1 MIGTCK
7 SLLSYAVMG
16 VVLAAP
22 VAVAKADYPERPI
35 VVTVGYGAGGSTDTL
50 VRALSAAAAENI
62 GQPIVIEN
70 RPGASSSI
78 QTAHLV
84 RSNPDGYTLGSVL
97 VGAIINQYMRETAY
111 DVAND
116 VTPVMM
122 FAKLPYGLVV
132 PNDSQWDSLD
142 ALVQYGRDNPNTLRY
157 STAGVG
163 SSQHLTMELLG
174 KQEGIEWI
182 HVPYKS
188 GPEAL
193 LAAVQGEVDFAAQSA
208 EWGPFVREGRLRA
221 LATFDSTR
229 YSEFPEVPTLLELG
243 YDIVAPSMIGIA
255 GPLGMDGE
263 IVEKLHQAYKSAMT
277 DQRFINAVKQTGW
290 EIEYRGPAEFAE
302 YIKSMDE
309 HYSSVIDVAGLGEN
323 E

>member
-1 MIGTCK
+1 MIRTCK
-7 SLLSYAVMG
+7 TLFSYAVMG
-16 VVLAAP
+16 IVLAIPAGT
-22 VAVAKADYPERPI
+22 VSAKYPERPI
-35 VVTVGYGAGGSTDTL
+35 IITVGYGAGGASDSL
-50 VRALSAAAAENI
+50 VRALSAAAAEHI

-78 QTAHLV
+78 QTGHLV
-84 RSNPDGYTLGSVL
+84 RSTPDGYTIGSVL
-97 VGAIINQYMRETAY
+97 VGAIINQYMRETTY

-116 VTPVMM
+116 ITPIMM
-122 FAKLPYGLVV
+122 FGKLPYGIVV

-142 ALVQYGRDNPNTLRY
+142 ALLQHGRETPNSLRY

-208 EWGPFVREGRLRA
+208 EWGPFVRDGRLRA
-221 LATFDSTR
+221 LATFDSER
-229 YSEFPEVPTLLELG
+229 YSEFPDVPTLLELG
-243 YDIVAPSMIGIA
+243 YDIIAPSMIGIA
-255 GPLGMDGE
+255 GPVGLDE
-263 IVEKLHQAYKSAMT
+263 EVVERLQEAYKRAMS
-277 DQRFINAVKQTGW
+277 DQRFINAATQNGW
-290 EIEYRGPAEFAE
+290 EIEYKGPAEFGE
-302 YIKSMDE
+302 YIQEMDK
-309 HYSSVIDVAGLGEN
+309 HYSRVVEDAGLGISK
-323 E
+323 